1 MTSYK
6 VIIERNLCTSCGNCQ
21 IGCPEFFGM
30 DQEGLAHLKGS
41 KRINNSDE
49 LELEEIKC
57 CLDAALSCPVLC
69 IHVFEDGEEVT

>member
-1 MTSYK
+1 
-6 VIIERNLCTSCGNCQ
+6 
-21 IGCPEFFGM
+21 M

-41 KRINNSDE
+41 NRINNSDE